1 MSRYDYGWS
10 PYVPVAAR
18 HAKALKMMDKL
29 RKKGV
34 DIQPVERIKGRII
47 ARSFWGKGWCDHL
60 DSFGDYSNRLPRGRT
75 YVRNGSVCHL
85 AIAKGTTE
93 AMVSG
98 SELYTVN
105 ITIEPL
111 AKPKWKSLKKQCT
124 GKIGSLLELL
134 QGRLSDEIMDVV
146 TNRKKG
152 LFPLPGEIT
161 YECNCPDWAGMC
173 KHIAAVIYGIGARL
187 DERPE
192 LLFLLRGVDHEEL
205 IDADAATA
213 EITGGKSRRSRRR
226 SLADDAL
233 EDVFGVELE
242 DTPDASQARRPKTRK
257 PAKRKTAKKKPAAKK
272 SAATKKAT
280 VPKKRAAKKTLKIR
294 PAAKKSAPATKKPAR
309 KKLRPFK
316 PTPRTI
322 AKLRKNL
329 AMTRPEFARALGVS
343 AQSVKNWEE
352 STAPLNPNTRSLAGL
367 VRLHQQTAG

>member
-1 MSRYDYGWS
+1 MSRYDYGWK

-18 HAKALKMMDKL
+18 HARALRMMDKL
-29 RKKGV
+29 RKQGV
-34 DIQPVERIKGRII
+34 DIQPVEKIKGRII

-85 AIAKGTTE
+85 AITKGSTE
-93 AMVSG
+93 AIVSG

-105 ITIEPL
+105 ITIAPL
-111 AKPKWKSLKKQCT
+111 AQAKWKSLKQQCT

-146 TNRKKG
+146 THRKKG

-242 DTPDASQARRPKTRK
+242 DTPNAPQPRRPKTTK
-257 PAKRKTAKKKPAAKK
+257 PHTRKTAKKKTTAKK
-272 SAATKKAT
+272 AV
-280 VPKKRAAKKTLKIR
+280 VPKKRAAKRT
-294 PAAKKSAPATKKPAR
+294 AKKRPSAKKAAPATRKPTR

-322 AKLRKNL
+322 ARRRKTL
-329 AMTRPEFARALGVS
+329 ALTRPEFARAIGVS
-343 AQSVKNWEE
+343 PQSVKNWEE
-352 STAPLNPNTRSLAGL
+352 STNTTLNPNTKSLAGL
-367 VRLHQQTAG
+367 TRLHEQSAG